1 MSTYRFFH
9 FSCYAS
15 GANYTNAVT
24 LSIDQVNILTHT
36 ADVKTPTWQSRII
49 KKLKKKYEV
58 EDMRELYGQDIKAA
72 GSRGRKRRKCRIGNA
87 VDPKIPEKEEDIRGR
102 DSTLHGSQEKE
113 EKLDAKACVQEFSEP
128 NRSILDLNVSEQEIF
143 DPPRLQQFDLNSHD
157 SSFLVPGNDCELMH
171 YDNAEEQRCSPPGDE
186 SCKGIS
192 PGIDNQPCSET
203 KETKFVNGLDS
214 SDESSSDIE
223 TDKIESVENDISGND
238 VHLETQYGSAVWD
251 IFRRQDVPKLTEYL
265 NKHFREF
272 RHITSLPVSYV
283 STIALPSLDYCR
295 ISIIL
300 FSKLICFSFL

>member
-1 MSTYRFFH
+1 MVCF
-9 FSCYAS
+9 
-15 GANYTNAVT
+15 
-24 LSIDQVNILTHT
+24 DQVNILTHT

-102 DSTLHGSQEKE
+102 DSTLLGSQGKE

-128 NRSILDLNVSEQEIF
+128 SRSILDLNVSEQEIF

-251 IFRRQDVPKLTEYL
+251 IFRRQDVPKLREYL
-265 NKHFREF
+265 TKHFREF
-272 RHITSLPVSYV
+272 RHVTSLPVSYV
-283 STIALPSLDYCR
+283 STVALPSLDYCR

-300 FSKLICFSFL
+300 FSKLIWFSLL

>member
-1 MSTYRFFH
+1 
-9 FSCYAS
+9 
-15 GANYTNAVT
+15 
-24 LSIDQVNILTHT
+24 
-36 ADVKTPTWQSRII
+36 
-49 KKLKKKYEV
+49 
-58 EDMRELYGQDIKAA
+58 
-72 GSRGRKRRKCRIGNA
+72 
-87 VDPKIPEKEEDIRGR
+87 
-102 DSTLHGSQEKE
+102 
-113 EKLDAKACVQEFSEP
+113 
-128 NRSILDLNVSEQEIF
+128 
-143 DPPRLQQFDLNSHD
+143 
-157 SSFLVPGNDCELMH
+157 MH

-238 VHLETQYGSAVWD
+238 DHLETQYGSAVWD

-283 STIALPSLDYCR
+283 STVALPSLDYCR

-300 FSKLICFSFL
+300 FSKLIWFSLL